1 MNKPSSMLCEEFK
14 QKMITLINTSGL
26 PAFVMELILENYLAE
41 IKLLSQRQYQQDKA
55 NYENALAAEQKKSEQ
70 EVKGQE

>member
-1 MNKPSSMLCEEFK
+1 MNKPSSVLYEEFK
-14 QKMITLINTSGL
+14 QKMLALINNSGL
-26 PAFVMELILENYLAE
+26 PVFVMELVLENYLTE

-70 EVKGQE
+70 EAKGQE

>member
-1 MNKPSSMLCEEFK
+1 MNKPSSILYEEFK
-14 QKMITLINTSGL
+14 QKMLALINSSGL
-26 PAFVMELILENYLAE
+26 PVFVMELVLENYLTE
-41 IKLLSQRQYQQDKA
+41 LKLLSQRQYQQDKA

>member
-1 MNKPSSMLCEEFK
+1 MNKPSSVLYEEFK
-14 QKMITLINTSGL
+14 QKMLALINSSEL
-26 PAFVMELILENYLAE
+26 PVFVMELVLENYLTE